1 MAFRLKLPGG
11 TFKIKVYRELRE
23 AERAHKVPVLRMGR
37 LYFVWWPD

>member
-23 AERAHKVPVLRMGR
+23 AERARKVPVLKMGR
-37 LYFVWWPD
+37 FYLVWWPD